1 LASEKKASKQEEKP
15 QLPKLI
21 GTNSGRDGDKKNV
34 GKNTSKITQCSLNI
48 KRSTRKAFPPL
59 EESRK

>member
-21 GTNSGRDGDKKNV
+21 GTNSGRDKEKDV
-34 GKNTSKITQCSLNI
+34 GKYTSKITQCSLNI
-48 KRSTRKAFPPL
+48 KRPACKASPPL